1 METFLRFFNGKG
13 RPIFATMKRIMPKV
27 RVVFPYLC
35 RGNPY
40 GRSLGVWEFGSLDI
54 TYVYHGPSP
63 P

>member
-40 GRSLGVWEFGSLDI
+40 GRSLGV
-54 TYVYHGPSP
+54 
-63 P
+63 